1 MPVPFPISVA
11 LSRACDSGSAQWL
24 VSTGV
29 GYLQAPAQQ
38 LQLMAA
44 HESPR
49 TTNGLYYFEP
59 SDKIDFSLPESFEGM
74 SGGAVWRFYVT
85 KIRMVRSIP

>member
-1 MPVPFPISVA
+1 
-11 LSRACDSGSAQWL
+11 
-24 VSTGV
+24 
-29 GYLQAPAQQ
+29 
-38 LQLMAA
+38 MAA

-85 KIRMVRSIP
+85 KNTDGTLNPIDRRLIAVPFYQSPPSGGRREITSCP

>member
-1 MPVPFPISVA
+1 
-11 LSRACDSGSAQWL
+11 
-24 VSTGV
+24 
-29 GYLQAPAQQ
+29 
-38 LQLMAA
+38 MAA